1 MQASSERTPPVE
13 WSQIM
18 TTAGVQAG
26 DYVTCE
32 WLVCMSI
39 CVHYVYL
46 CVCVCVVQAGDYVT
60 CEWLVCMSICVHYV
74 YLCVCVACKQG
85 TT

>member
-39 CVHYVYL
+39 CVHHVYL
-46 CVCVCVVQAGDYVT
+46 CVCVCV
-60 CEWLVCMSICVHYV
+60 
-74 YLCVCVACKQG
+74 CVCEGGRGLVRVHLHG
-85 TT
+85 DNYSDT

>member
-1 MQASSERTPPVE
+1 
-13 WSQIM
+13 
-18 TTAGVQAG
+18 VQAG

-39 CVHYVYL
+39 CVHHVYL
-46 CVCVCVVQAGDYVT
+46 CVCVVQAGDYVT

>member
-1 MQASSERTPPVE
+1 
-13 WSQIM
+13 
-18 TTAGVQAG
+18 
-26 DYVTCE
+26 VTCE

-39 CVHYVYL
+39 CVHHVYL
-46 CVCVCVVQAGDYVT
+46 CVCVVQAGDYVT